1 MDSRMRTEMIIRY
14 ETSLRNE
21 ERSKATVEKY
31 RRDLTVFYLFLP
43 EDKNITK
50 EAVISYKEHLVTKYA
65 VSSVNS
71 MLAAVNGFL
80 NFMGWTEY
88 KVKPVKTQRK
98 VFSSK
103 EKELTKQEYL
113 RLLEAARKQ
122 DNERLSLL
130 METICATGI
139 RVSELCFITVESL
152 YQGRA
157 EVRCKGKIRTVFLPD
172 KLCKKLK
179 KYVKQK
185 KLCSGSVFVTKSGKA
200 LDRSNVWNDMK
211 SLCEQAGVLRSKVFP
226 HNLRHL
232 FARTYYSI
240 EKDLGRLADIL
251 GHSNIETTRIY
262 TISTGVEQEKQVA
275 LLGLVV

>member
-157 EVRCKGKIRTVFLPD
+157 EVRCKGKIRTVFLPG

-179 KYVKQK
+179 NYVKQK